1 MWIPIASFLEKS
13 LGLNEIVSSLIKE
26 SSSAGCP
33 IKYNKPRLIL
43 HRLIV
48 SCSVTPTHLRRE
60 DNLMMYPFAGR

>member
-13 LGLNEIVSSLIKE
+13 LGLNEIASLLIKE
-26 SSSAGCP
+26 SSCAECS

-43 HRLIV
+43 HSLLI
-48 SCSVTPTHLRRE
+48 SCSVRPTHLRRE

>member
-26 SSSAGCP
+26 SSSAGCS

-48 SCSVTPTHLRRE
+48 SCSVTHLRRE